1 MVKNRGDL
9 ECERVGV
16 GERGGQGKDDRGGV
30 LLNGGKPLLI
40 GT

>member
-1 MVKNRGDL
+1 MVKNRGDS

-16 GERGGQGKDDRGGV
+16 GAWGGEGKDDRGGV
-30 LLNGGKPLLI
+30 PLNGGKPLLI